1 MKYYRR
7 KYAAYPVYEWLET
20 GILLCLA
27 GGFLDAYTYV
37 TRGGVF
43 ANAQTANLILMTL
56 GLATGKGAQALK
68 YLVPILFFFCGVTLS
83 ELALH
88 AGKKRRSDFR
98 AHAPVLAGEAAAL
111 VLIGALPAA
120 ADDTLVNALASFAA
134 ALQFDNFRKL
144 EGNPF
149 ATAFCTGNL
158 RSATEHLFHAAAEKS
173 RAALKVSG
181 KYFACILAFLAGVV
195 AGYFAS
201 RTLGG
206 SAAFLDAGL
215 LALAAAGVACGA
227 FFRKRRVRVRRIAA
241 GELAQARALVW
252 ESFERYVAPSYTPEG
267 AEHFRYFLDDPAL
280 PAEKDLYGVFAG
292 GMLKGVLIAEKD
304 GSHICAFFVKNGELR
319 QGYGSK
325 LMHRFLEYVPQKS
338 VTVNAAPAAVNAYKK
353 LGFVPEGGICH
364 ADGMTY
370 LPMRRDP
377 SPRTEHKPTGG
388 TS

>member
-98 AHAPVLAGEAAAL
+98 AHAPVLAGEAAVL

-201 RTLGG
+201 RALGG

-227 FFRKRRVRVRRIAA
+227 FFRTGSRRENSPKHAPSCGRASSATSRPPIRPRVRNTSATS
-241 GELAQARALVW
+241 W
-252 ESFERYVAPSYTPEG
+252 TTP
-267 AEHFRYFLDDPAL
+267 
-280 PAEKDLYGVFAG
+280 
-292 GMLKGVLIAEKD
+292 
-304 GSHICAFFVKNGELR
+304 
-319 QGYGSK
+319 
-325 LMHRFLEYVPQKS
+325 
-338 VTVNAAPAAVNAYKK
+338 
-353 LGFVPEGGICH
+353 
-364 ADGMTY
+364 
-370 LPMRRDP
+370 P
-377 SPRTEHKPTGG
+377 SPRRRISTAYSRAGCSKACSSPKRTAR
-388 TS
+388 TSAPSLSRTASSARATAANSCTAFWSTSPKKA